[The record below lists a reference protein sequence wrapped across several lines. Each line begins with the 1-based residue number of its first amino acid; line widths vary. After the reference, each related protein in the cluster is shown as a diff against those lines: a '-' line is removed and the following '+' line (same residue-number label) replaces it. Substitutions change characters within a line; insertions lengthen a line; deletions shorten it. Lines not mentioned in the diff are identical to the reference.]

1 MNIQDLRAMFELQLE
16 LHCRARGLIPPIS
29 TDEVLELHELLT
41 RHAADLNSLVSAT
54 A

>member
-16 LHCRARGLIPPIS
+16 LHCRARGLMPPIS

-41 RHAADLNSLVSAT
+41 RQTADLKSLFVA
-54 A
+54 AA